1 MRIRFKKWARPELAA
16 SPFCMDD
23 AFSLAGKWRA
33 QFAKPEQPFYVELGC
48 GKGGWVSQA
57 AVLHPECNYLALDIK
72 SEMLGVA
79 KRKTEQAFA
88 EAGREPDNIRLSIL
102 NIERFSEV
110 LTPADAV
117 DRIYIN
123 FCNPWP
129 KEGHKKRRLT
139 HPRQLRQYAA
149 VLRAELHFKTDD
161 RDLFEESLE
170 YFTESGWEILHKTFD
185 LHADEPADNIRT
197 EHENMF
203 TDMGKKINFLI
214 AKPPAD
220 AFGKPVPNLH
230 APETVKLLRSLEKQ
244 HGIGILTD
252 EEFERQKQRILNN
265 AQEAE
270 HDEGMEL
277 EES

>member
-16 SPFCMDD
+16 APFCMDD
-23 AFSLAGKWRA
+23 AFACAGKWRSH
-33 QFAKPEQPFYVELGC
+33 FAKPDQPFYVELGC

-57 AVLHPECNYLALDIK
+57 AVLHPENNYLALDMK

-79 KRKTEQAFA
+79 KRKTEAAFA
-88 EAGREPDNIRLSIL
+88 EAGREPENILLSIL

-110 LTPADAV
+110 LLPADGV

-149 VLRAELHFKTDD
+149 VLRGELHFKTDD
-161 RDLFEESLE
+161 RGLFEESLE
-170 YFTESGWEILHKTFD
+170 YFTGSGWTVLHQTFD

-203 TDMGKKINFLI
+203 TEMGKKINFLI

-220 AFGKPVPNLH
+220 AFGRPVPNLR
-230 APETVKLLRSLEKQ
+230 APETVKLLRGLEKQ
-244 HGIGILTD
+244 HDLGILTD
-252 EEFERQKQRILNN
+252 EEFVKRKQTVLLHAEE
-265 AQEAE
+265 AQ
-270 HDEGMEL
+270 HDTGVEVEK
-277 EES
+277 

>member
-1 MRIRFKKWARPELAA
+1 MRIRFKKWARPEIAA

-23 AFSLAGKWRA
+23 AFALAGKWRE
-33 QFAKPEQPFYVELGC
+33 QFARPEQPFCVELGC

-57 AVLHPECNYLALDIK
+57 AVLHPENNYLALDMK
-72 SEMLGVA
+72 SEMLGMA
-79 KRKTEQAFA
+79 KRKTEAAFA

-110 LTPADAV
+110 ITPADNV

-149 VLRAELHFKTDD
+149 VLRGELHFKTDD
-161 RDLFEESLE
+161 RDLFTESIE
-170 YFTESGWEILHKTFD
+170 YFEESGWEILHKTFD

-203 TDMGKKINFLI
+203 TEMGKKIHFLI

-230 APETVKLLRSLEKQ
+230 APDTVKLLRALEKQ
-244 HGIGILTD
+244 HYIGILTD
-252 EEFERQKQRILNN
+252 AEFEAEKQKILT
-265 AQEAE
+265 QCPQDPEQ
-270 HDEGMEL
+270 DET
-277 EES
+277 